1 MTTLNTI
8 IEEEIEFLFSGE
20 NEVGKFKHQ
29 GIGNCTKENITTSM
43 QRAYE
48 AGAEERDTYW
58 KERVGKAVND
68 GYKLAVKHL
77 EEAYQANATT
87 TVPEI
92 IEWLRDNARLSHQ
105 IDND

>member
-8 IEEEIEFLFSGE
+8 IEEETTPDTEGNLIEHNGNYYVRCE
-20 NEVGKFKHQ
+20 AHEEVVRRLQEKH
-29 GIGNCTKENITTSM
+29 EEAITS
-43 QRAYE
+43 
-48 AGAEERDTYW
+48 RDTYW
-58 KERVGKAVND
+58 KERVRKAVND